1 MASIDNLLV
10 SLLVDEVVGGFI
22 VTIPPGHV
30 GCIYSIFRGVLK
42 NVWYPGMHFKVPVIH
57 RVKLF
62 NAQLI
67 EYTVSKDILLKDNKE
82 IMGDEVINAVT
93 ADNKFV
99 AIEAT
104 VLIKLDT
111 EKLPE
116 IWQNI
121 GENFVSK
128 VVRPV
133 TRSRIRKVLTN
144 HTLTK
149 ALSTNRSVI
158 EDEVKEELR
167 ESLSSHG
174 LHVDN
179 FYLSSLTPL
188 EGWQVFEDDPL
199 KDQPAVPKTVEE
211 IKSNRLI
218 SGQQVVDVKSSGQL
232 LETNN
237 DLGRRS

>member
-42 NVWYPGMHFKVPVIH
+42 NVWYPGMHFKIPIIH

-67 EYTVSKDILLKDNKE
+67 EYTVSKDIMLKENTEE

-93 ADNKFV
+93 SDNKFV
-99 AIEAT
+99 AVEAT
-104 VLIKLDT
+104 ALIKLDT
-111 EKLPE
+111 ERLPDL
-116 IWQNI
+116 WQNI

-133 TRSRIRKVLTN
+133 TRSRIRKVLTA
-144 HTLTK
+144 HTLMK
-149 ALSTNRSVI
+149 ALSTDRSLI
-158 EDEVKEELR
+158 EDEVKAELIN
-167 ESLSSHG
+167 SLSQHG

-188 EGWQVFEDDPL
+188 EGLQATEVFVPNQEII
-199 KDQPAVPKTVEE
+199 QPIEL
-211 IKSNRLI
+211 N
-218 SGQQVVDVKSSGQL
+218 
-232 LETNN
+232 TNTG
-237 DLGRRS
+237 LRVGL

>member
-30 GCIYSIFRGVLK
+30 GCIYSVFRGVLK
-42 NVWYPGMHFKVPVIH
+42 NVWYPGMHFKVPIIH

-67 EYTVSKDILLKDNKE
+67 EYTIAKDIVLKDNKE
-82 IMGDEVINAVT
+82 IMGDEIINAVT
-93 ADNKFV
+93 SDNKFV
-99 AIEAT
+99 AVEAT

-111 EKLPE
+111 ERLPE

-144 HTLTK
+144 HTLVM
-149 ALSTNRSVI
+149 ALSTDRSLI
-158 EDEVKEELR
+158 EEEITAELR
-167 ESLSSHG
+167 ESLSGHG
-174 LHVDN
+174 LEVEN
-179 FYLSSLTPL
+179 FYLSSLTPI
-188 EGWQVFEDDPL
+188 EGWQVVDNELPRIEPISQMKTAEQIRSERLFTS
-199 KDQPAVPKTVEE
+199 QPE
-211 IKSNRLI
+211 S
-218 SGQQVVDVKSSGQL
+218 Q
-232 LETNN
+232 TNS
-237 DLGRRS
+237 DLGQRV

>member
-10 SLLVDEVVGGFI
+10 SLFVDEVVGGFL
-22 VTIPPGHV
+22 VTVPPGHV

-42 NVWYPGMHFKVPVIH
+42 NVWYPGMHFKIPLIH
-57 RVKLF
+57 RAKLF

-67 EYTVSKDILLKDNKE
+67 EYTISKDVNLKDNKE

-99 AIEAT
+99 NVEAT

-111 EKLPE
+111 ERLPE

-121 GENFVSK
+121 GEHFVSK

-144 HTLTK
+144 YTLNN
-149 ALSTNRSVI
+149 ALAISRSKI

-167 ESLSSHG
+167 ESLQPHG
-174 LHVDN
+174 LFVDN
-179 FYLSSLTPL
+179 FYLSSLTPIDG
-188 EGWQVFEDDPL
+188 EVIGNGSEL
-199 KDQPAVPKTVEE
+199 KEEVEMPKSVEE
-211 IKSNRLI
+211 IKSQRGL
-218 SGQQVVDVKSSGQL
+218 SGDL
-232 LETNN
+232 L
-237 DLGRRS
+237 

>member
-10 SLLVDEVVGGFI
+10 SLFVDEIVGGFI
-22 VTIPPGHV
+22 VTVPPGHV

-42 NVWYPGMHFKVPVIH
+42 NVWYPGMHFKVPIIH

-67 EYTVSKDILLKDNKE
+67 EYTISKDVYLKDNKE
-82 IMGDEVINAVT
+82 IMGDELIHAVT

-99 AIEAT
+99 AVEAT

-111 EKLPE
+111 DRLPE

-144 HTLTK
+144 HSLVMS
-149 ALSTNRSVI
+149 LSTDRSLI
-158 EDEVKEELR
+158 EDEVKQELR
-167 ESLSSHG
+167 DSLTQHG
-174 LHVDN
+174 LYVEN
-179 FYLSSLTPL
+179 FYLSSLTPIDAPIDMGDSPEL
-188 EGWQVFEDDPL
+188 P
-199 KDQPAVPKTVEE
+199 KDAND
-211 IKSNRLI
+211 IKNERLI
-218 SGQQVVDVKSSGQL
+218 SGLPPESNPSPDSSL
-232 LETNN
+232 NSS
-237 DLGRRS
+237 RSSVPQS

>member
-10 SLLVDEVVGGFI
+10 SLFVDEVVGGFL
-22 VTIPPGHV
+22 VTVPPGHV
-30 GCIYSIFRGVLK
+30 GCIYSIFQGVLK
-42 NVWYPGMHFKVPVIH
+42 NVWYPGMHFKIPIIH

-67 EYTVSKDILLKDNKE
+67 EYTIAKDVVLKDNKE

-99 AIEAT
+99 SVEAT

-111 EKLPE
+111 ERLPE

-133 TRSRIRKVLTN
+133 TRSRIRKVITN
-144 HTLTK
+144 YTLMN
-149 ALSTNRSVI
+149 ALSSSRSLI
-158 EDEVKEELR
+158 EDEVKKELI

-174 LHVDN
+174 LDVEN
-179 FYLSSLTPL
+179 FYLSSLTPIEGSPTTETIKTEVL
-188 EGWQVFEDDPL
+188 EL
-199 KDQPAVPKTVEE
+199 PKSEEE
-211 IKSNRLI
+211 IKSERLI
-218 SGQQVVDVKSSGQL
+218 SGNVPRV
-232 LETNN
+232 
-237 DLGRRS
+237 

>member
-10 SLLVDEVVGGFI
+10 SLFVDEVVGGFI
-22 VTIPPGHV
+22 VTVPPGHV

-42 NVWYPGMHFKVPVIH
+42 NVWYPGMHFKIPIIH

-67 EYTVSKDILLKDNKE
+67 EYTIAKDVFLKDNKE
-82 IMGDEVINAVT
+82 IMGDELIHAVT
-93 ADNKFV
+93 SDNKFV
-99 AIEAT
+99 AVEAT

-111 EKLPE
+111 DRLPE

-144 HTLTK
+144 HSLVK
-149 ALSTNRSVI
+149 SLSTDRSLI
-158 EDEVKEELR
+158 EDEVKQELR
-167 ESLSSHG
+167 DSLTQHG
-174 LHVDN
+174 LYVEN
-179 FYLSSLTPL
+179 FYLSSLTPIDAPIDMGDSPEL
-188 EGWQVFEDDPL
+188 
-199 KDQPAVPKTVEE
+199 PKNTEE
-211 IKSNRLI
+211 IKNERLI
-218 SGQQVVDVKSSGQL
+218 SGLHTDSEPTPNQPQNSS
-232 LETNN
+232 
-237 DLGRRS
+237 RSSMPQS

>member
-10 SLLVDEVVGGFI
+10 SLFVDEVVGGFL

-42 NVWYPGMHFKVPVIH
+42 NVWYPGMHLKLPIIH

-67 EYTVSKDILLKDNKE
+67 EYTVAKDVVLKDNKE

-99 AIEAT
+99 AVEAT
-104 VLIKLDT
+104 ALIKLNT

-144 HTLTK
+144 HTLVK
-149 ALSTNRSVI
+149 ALSTDRSVI

-167 ESLSSHG
+167 ESLSQHG
-174 LHVDN
+174 LEVEN
-179 FYLSSLTPL
+179 FYLSSLTPI
-188 EGWQVFEDDPL
+188 EGIMVEEVKMVEPETL
-199 KDQPAVPKTVEE
+199 KTADE
-211 IKSNRLI
+211 IKSNRII
-218 SGQQVVDVKSSGQL
+218 SGNIPRDNL
-232 LETNN
+232 
-237 DLGRRS
+237 D

>member
-30 GCIYSIFRGVLK
+30 GCIYSMFRGVLK
-42 NVWYPGMHFKVPVIH
+42 NVWYPGMHFKVPIIH

-82 IMGDEVINAVT
+82 IMGDEVINSVT
-93 ADNKFV
+93 SDNKFV
-99 AIEAT
+99 AVEAT

-111 EKLPE
+111 ERLPE

-121 GENFVSK
+121 GENFISK

-133 TRSRIRKVLTN
+133 TRSRIRKVITN
-144 HTLTK
+144 HTLIK
-149 ALSTNRSVI
+149 ALSTDRSII
-158 EDEVKEELR
+158 EDEIKNELQ
-167 ESLSSHG
+167 ETLSSQG
-174 LHVDN
+174 LHVEN
-179 FYLSSLTPL
+179 LYLSSLTPIESNL
-188 EGWQVFEDDPL
+188 PQEVVSL
-199 KDQPAVPKTVEE
+199 KPE
-211 IKSNRLI
+211 
-218 SGQQVVDVKSSGQL
+218 
-232 LETNN
+232 LETNIEM
-237 DLGRRS
+237 GTRF

>member
-42 NVWYPGMHFKVPVIH
+42 NVWYPGIHFKVPLIH

-67 EYTVSKDILLKDNKE
+67 EYTISKDIVLKDNKE
-82 IMGDEVINAVT
+82 IMGDELINAVT
-93 ADNKFV
+93 ADNRFV
-99 AIEAT
+99 TVEVT

-116 IWQNI
+116 IWQTI
-121 GENFVSK
+121 GENFISK

-133 TRSRIRKVLTN
+133 TRSRIRKVIAKHSLV
-144 HTLTK
+144 K
-149 ALSTNRSVI
+149 ALSTDRSLI
-158 EDEVKEELR
+158 EDEIKEELLA
-167 ESLSSHG
+167 SLTQHG
-174 LHVDN
+174 LHVEN
-179 FYLSSLTPL
+179 LYLSSLTPI
-188 EGWQVFEDDPL
+188 EGSPLDNIVEAATQV
-199 KDQPAVPKTVEE
+199 
-211 IKSNRLI
+211 S
-218 SGQQVVDVKSSGQL
+218 
-232 LETNN
+232 TNN
-237 DLGRRS
+237 IPDLGSRI

>member
-30 GCIYSIFRGVLK
+30 GCIYSIFSGVMK
-42 NVWYPGMHFKVPVIH
+42 NVWYPGMHFKVPLIH

-67 EYTVSKDILLKDNKE
+67 EYTVSKDITLKDNKE

-93 ADNKFV
+93 SDNKFV
-99 AIEAT
+99 AVEAT
-104 VLIKLDT
+104 ALIKLNT
-111 EKLPE
+111 QKLPE

-121 GENFVSK
+121 GENFISK

-144 HTLTK
+144 HTLIK
-149 ALSTNRSVI
+149 ALSTDRSLI
-158 EDEVKEELR
+158 EEEIKIELI
-167 ESLSSHG
+167 ESLTQLG
-174 LHVDN
+174 LEVEN
-179 FYLSSLTPL
+179 FYLSSLTPI
-188 EGWQVFEDDPL
+188 EG
-199 KDQPAVPKTVEE
+199 
-211 IKSNRLI
+211 
-218 SGQQVVDVKSSGQL
+218 GQL
-232 LETNN
+232 IESPTEVIQSLESNTNT
-237 DLGRRS
+237 DLGSRN

>member
-10 SLLVDEVVGGFI
+10 SLFVDEVVGGFL
-22 VTIPPGHV
+22 VTVPPGHV

-42 NVWYPGMHFKVPVIH
+42 NVWYPGMHFKLPIIH

-67 EYTVSKDILLKDNKE
+67 EYTVSKDVVLKDNKE
-82 IMGDEVINAVT
+82 IMGDEIINSVT

-99 AIEAT
+99 AVEAT

-111 EKLPE
+111 ERLPE

-133 TRSRIRKVLTN
+133 TRSRIRRVITN
-144 HTLTK
+144 HTLAN
-149 ALSTNRSVI
+149 ALSTERSAI
-158 EDEVKEELR
+158 EEEIKNELR
-167 ESLSSHG
+167 ESLESHG
-174 LHVDN
+174 LNVEN
-179 FYLSSLTPL
+179 FYLSSLTPIEGTIYGEPIRPEEVL
-188 EGWQVFEDDPL
+188 ELP
-199 KDQPAVPKTVEE
+199 KDAVE
-211 IKSNRLI
+211 IKNQRLI
-218 SGQQVVDVKSSGQL
+218 SGESTQL
-232 LETNN
+232 
-237 DLGRRS
+237 

>member
-10 SLLVDEVVGGFI
+10 SLFVDEVVGGFI
-22 VTIPPGHV
+22 VTVPPGHV

-42 NVWYPGMHFKVPVIH
+42 NVWYPGMHFKFPIIH

-67 EYTVSKDILLKDNKE
+67 EYTISKDVMLSDSKE

-99 AIEAT
+99 SVEAT

-111 EKLPE
+111 ERLPE

-144 HTLTK
+144 HTLFN
-149 ALSTNRSVI
+149 ALAGERTMI
-158 EDEVKEELR
+158 EDDIKQELR
-167 ESLSSHG
+167 DSLSSHG
-174 LHVDN
+174 LFVEN
-179 FYLSSLTPL
+179 FYLSSLNPVD
-188 EGWQVFEDDPL
+188 GGN
-199 KDQPAVPKTVEE
+199 VEE
-211 IKSNRLI
+211 AKAIEEVVMPKNEEEIRSQRIFSRSNNKI
-218 SGQQVVDVKSSGQL
+218 A
-232 LETNN
+232 
-237 DLGRRS
+237 

>member
-42 NVWYPGMHFKVPVIH
+42 NVWYPGMHFKIPIIH

-67 EYTVSKDILLKDNKE
+67 EYTVAKDIFLKDNKE
-82 IMGDEVINAVT
+82 IMGDEIINAVT
-93 ADNKFV
+93 SDNKFV
-99 AIEAT
+99 AVEAT

-111 EKLPE
+111 ERLPE

-144 HTLTK
+144 HTLVMS
-149 ALSTNRSVI
+149 LSTDRSII
-158 EDEVKEELR
+158 EDEVKDELKQ
-167 ESLSSHG
+167 SLSGHG
-174 LHVDN
+174 LDVEN
-179 FYLSSLTPL
+179 FYLSSLTPM
-188 EGWQVFEDDPL
+188 EGWQITDTELPRIEPVSQL
-199 KDQPAVPKTVEE
+199 KTAEQ
-211 IKSNRLI
+211 IKSERLFTN
-218 SGQQVVDVKSSGQL
+218 QPESS
-232 LETNN
+232 TNN
-237 DLGRRS
+237 DLGQRN

>member
-30 GCIYSIFRGVLK
+30 GCIYSVFRGVLK
-42 NVWYPGMHFKVPVIH
+42 NVWYPGMHFKVPIIH

-67 EYTVSKDILLKDNKE
+67 EYTISKDIILKETNA

-93 ADNKFV
+93 SDNKFV
-99 AIEAT
+99 AVEAT
-104 VLIKLDT
+104 ALIKLDT
-111 EKLPE
+111 ERLPE

-133 TRSRIRKVLTN
+133 TRSRIRKVITN
-144 HTLTK
+144 HTLAN
-149 ALSTNRSVI
+149 ALSTNRSLI
-158 EDEVKEELR
+158 EEEVTEELR
-167 ESLSSHG
+167 ESLTPHG
-174 LHVDN
+174 LNVEN
-179 FYLSSLTPL
+179 FYLSSLTPI
-188 EGWQVFEDDPL
+188 ESWQAMDNETLPSESINL
-199 KDQPAVPKTVEE
+199 KTAEQ
-211 IKSNRLI
+211 IKSERLF
-218 SGQQVVDVKSSGQL
+218 SQPMSD
-232 LETNN
+232 TNS
-237 DLGRRS
+237 DLGRRA

>member
-30 GCIYSIFRGVLK
+30 GCIYSVFRGVLK
-42 NVWYPGMHFKVPVIH
+42 NVWYPGMHFKVPIIH

-93 ADNKFV
+93 SDNKFV
-99 AIEAT
+99 AVEVT

-111 EKLPE
+111 ERLPE

-121 GENFVSK
+121 GENFISK

-133 TRSRIRKVLTN
+133 TRSRIRKVITN
-144 HTLTK
+144 HTLIK
-149 ALSTNRSVI
+149 ALSTDRSII
-158 EDEVKEELR
+158 EDEIKTELQ
-167 ESLSSHG
+167 ETLTSQG
-174 LHVDN
+174 LHVEN
-179 FYLSSLTPL
+179 LYLSSLTPIESNL
-188 EGWQVFEDDPL
+188 PQEVISL
-199 KDQPAVPKTVEE
+199 KPE
-211 IKSNRLI
+211 
-218 SGQQVVDVKSSGQL
+218 
-232 LETNN
+232 LETNIEM
-237 DLGRRS
+237 GTRF

>member
-10 SLLVDEVVGGFI
+10 SLFVDEIVGGFI
-22 VTIPPGHV
+22 VTVPPGHV
-30 GCIYSIFRGVLK
+30 GCIYSVFKGVLQ
-42 NVWYPGMHFKVPVIH
+42 NVWYPGMHFKIPIIH

-67 EYTVSKDILLKDNKE
+67 EYTISKDVTLKDNKE
-82 IMGDEVINAVT
+82 IMGDEVINAVS
-93 ADNKFV
+93 ADNRFV
-99 AIEAT
+99 AVEAT

-111 EKLPE
+111 ERLPE

-144 HTLTK
+144 HTLVK
-149 ALSTNRSVI
+149 SLSTDRNVI
-158 EDEVKEELR
+158 EQEVRQELR
-167 ESLSSHG
+167 DSLSAHG
-174 LHVDN
+174 LFVDD

-188 EGWQVFEDDPL
+188 DSSPL
-199 KDQPAVPKTVEE
+199 EAVAEVKNEVEPELGKTADE
-211 IKSNRLI
+211 IKKERSLNGNLI
-218 SGQQVVDVKSSGQL
+218 
-232 LETNN
+232 
-237 DLGRRS
+237 

>member
-10 SLLVDEVVGGFI
+10 SLFVDEVVGGFL
-22 VTIPPGHV
+22 VTVPPGHV

-42 NVWYPGMHFKVPVIH
+42 NVWYPGMHLKLPIIH

-67 EYTVSKDILLKDNKE
+67 EYTIAKDVVLKENKE

-99 AIEAT
+99 AVEAT
-104 VLIKLDT
+104 ALIKLDT

-144 HTLTK
+144 HTLAK
-149 ALSTNRSVI
+149 ALSTNRSSI

-167 ESLSSHG
+167 DSLRQHG
-174 LHVDN
+174 LHVEN
-179 FYLSSLTPL
+179 FYLSSLTPI
-188 EGWQVFEDDPL
+188 EGMAIFEEAKVVEAIESP
-199 KDQPAVPKTVEE
+199 KTAEEIINNRVISGNVPKDG
-211 IKSNRLI
+211 
-218 SGQQVVDVKSSGQL
+218 SGGQ
-232 LETNN
+232 
-237 DLGRRS
+237 G

>member
-30 GCIYSIFRGVLK
+30 GCIYSMFRGVLK
-42 NVWYPGMHFKVPVIH
+42 NVWYPGMHFKVPIIH

-93 ADNKFV
+93 SDNKFV
-99 AIEAT
+99 AVEVT

-111 EKLPE
+111 ERLPE

-121 GENFVSK
+121 GENFISK

-133 TRSRIRKVLTN
+133 TRSRIRKVITN
-144 HTLTK
+144 HTLIK
-149 ALSTNRSVI
+149 ALSTDRSII
-158 EDEVKEELR
+158 EEEIKTELQ
-167 ESLSSHG
+167 ETLSSQG
-174 LHVDN
+174 LHVEN
-179 FYLSSLTPL
+179 LYLSSLTPI
-188 EGWQVFEDDPL
+188 E
-199 KDQPAVPKTVEE
+199 
-211 IKSNRLI
+211 SNLP
-218 SGQQVVDVKSSGQL
+218 QEVVVSQKPEL
-232 LETNN
+232 TTNIEM
-237 DLGRRS
+237 GTRF

>member
-10 SLLVDEVVGGFI
+10 SLFVDEVVGGFL
-22 VTIPPGHV
+22 VTVPPGHV

-42 NVWYPGMHFKVPVIH
+42 NVWYPGMHFKIPIIH

-67 EYTVSKDILLKDNKE
+67 EYTVSKDVILKENKE

-93 ADNKFV
+93 ADNRFV
-99 AIEAT
+99 AVEAT

-111 EKLPE
+111 ERLPE

-133 TRSRIRKVLTN
+133 TRSKIREVLTK
-144 HTLTK
+144 HDLDK
-149 ALSTNRSVI
+149 ALSTERVQI
-158 EDEVKEELR
+158 EADIGEALR
-167 ESLSSHG
+167 TSLSPHG

-179 FYLSSLTPL
+179 FYLSSLTPMTKEVVMGKSEEQENL
-188 EGWQVFEDDPL
+188 GL
-199 KDQPAVPKTVEE
+199 KTAEE
-211 IKSNRLI
+211 IKH
-218 SGQQVVDVKSSGQL
+218 
-232 LETNN
+232 E
-237 DLGRRS
+237 RRFGGNL

>member
-10 SLLVDEVVGGFI
+10 SLFVDEVVGGFI
-22 VTIPPGHV
+22 VTVPPGHV
-30 GCIYSIFRGVLK
+30 GCIYDIFRGVVK
-42 NVWYPGMHFKVPVIH
+42 NVWYPGMHLKLPIIH

-67 EYTVSKDILLKDNKE
+67 EYTISKDVTVKDNKE

-93 ADNKFV
+93 SDNKFV
-99 AIEAT
+99 AVEAT

-111 EKLPE
+111 ERLPE

-149 ALSTNRSVI
+149 SLSTDRSEI
-158 EDEVKEELR
+158 EEEIKNELR
-167 ESLSSHG
+167 ESLTGHG
-174 LHVDN
+174 LYVDN
-179 FYLSSLTPL
+179 FYLSSLTPV
-188 EGWQVFEDDPL
+188 EGSPEQIIDLPQIEP
-199 KDQPAVPKTVEE
+199 QPPKTPEQIVE
-211 IKSNRLI
+211 NRII
-218 SGQQVVDVKSSGQL
+218 SGNMQ
-232 LETNN
+232 
-237 DLGRRS
+237 RS

>member
-10 SLLVDEVVGGFI
+10 SLFVDEVVGGFI
-22 VTIPPGHV
+22 VTVPPGHV
-30 GCIYSIFRGVLK
+30 GCIYSIFRGVLR
-42 NVWYPGMHFKVPVIH
+42 NVWYPGMHFKIPIIH

-67 EYTVSKDILLKDNKE
+67 EYTIAKDVFLKDNKE
-82 IMGDEVINAVT
+82 IMGDELIHAVT
-93 ADNKFV
+93 SDNKFV
-99 AIEAT
+99 AVEAT

-111 EKLPE
+111 DRLPE

-144 HTLTK
+144 HSLIN
-149 ALSTNRSVI
+149 ALSSSRSLI

-167 ESLSSHG
+167 DSLTQHG
-174 LHVDN
+174 LYVEN
-179 FYLSSLTPL
+179 FYLSSLTPIEAPIEMEESPNL
-188 EGWQVFEDDPL
+188 P
-199 KDQPAVPKTVEE
+199 KDAKE
-211 IKSNRLI
+211 IKNEGLI
-218 SGQQVVDVKSSGQL
+218 SGLHLDSNPNPSLPQTSS
-232 LETNN
+232 
-237 DLGRRS
+237 RSSVPQS

>member
-30 GCIYSIFRGVLK
+30 GCIYSVFRGVLK
-42 NVWYPGMHFKVPVIH
+42 NVWYPGMHFKVPIIH

-67 EYTVSKDILLKDNKE
+67 EYTIAKDIVLKENKE
-82 IMGDEVINAVT
+82 IMGDEIINAVT
-93 ADNKFV
+93 SDNKFV
-99 AIEAT
+99 AVEAT
-104 VLIKLDT
+104 ALIKLDT
-111 EKLPE
+111 ERLPE

-144 HTLTK
+144 HTLVN
-149 ALSTNRSVI
+149 ALSTDRSLI
-158 EDEVKEELR
+158 EEEITAELR
-167 ESLSSHG
+167 ESLSGHG
-174 LHVDN
+174 LEVEN
-179 FYLSSLTPL
+179 FYLSSLTPI
-188 EGWQVFEDDPL
+188 EGWQVTEELPRIEPVT
-199 KDQPAVPKTVEE
+199 QMKTAEQ
-211 IKSNRLI
+211 IKSERLF
-218 SGQQVVDVKSSGQL
+218 SQQVSD
-232 LETNN
+232 TNS
-237 DLGRRS
+237 DLGQRV

>member
-30 GCIYSIFRGVLK
+30 GCIYSVFRGVLK
-42 NVWYPGMHFKVPVIH
+42 NVWYPGMHFKIPIIH

-67 EYTVSKDILLKDNKE
+67 EYTVAKDVVLKDNKE

-93 ADNKFV
+93 SDNKFV
-99 AIEAT
+99 AVEAT
-104 VLIKLDT
+104 ILIKLDT
-111 EKLPE
+111 ERLPE

-144 HTLTK
+144 HTLMM
-149 ALSTNRSVI
+149 ALSTDRSII
-158 EDEVKEELR
+158 EEEVAAELR
-167 ESLSSHG
+167 ESLEGHG
-174 LHVDN
+174 LDVEN
-179 FYLSSLTPL
+179 FYLSSLTPI
-188 EGWQVFEDDPL
+188 EGWQITDGDLPRTEVT
-199 KDQPAVPKTVEE
+199 QPKTADQIRNERLFTNPQE
-211 IKSNRLI
+211 SN
-218 SGQQVVDVKSSGQL
+218 
-232 LETNN
+232 TNN
-237 DLGRRS
+237 DLGQRI

>member
-10 SLLVDEVVGGFI
+10 SLFVDEIVGGFI
-22 VTIPPGHV
+22 VTVPPGHV
-30 GCIYSIFRGVLK
+30 GCIYSIFQGVLK
-42 NVWYPGMHFKVPVIH
+42 NVWHPGMHFKVPLIH

-67 EYTVSKDILLKDNKE
+67 EYTVSKDVVLKDNKE
-82 IMGDEVINAVT
+82 MMGDEVINSVT

-99 AIEAT
+99 AVEAT

-111 EKLPE
+111 DRMPE

-144 HTLTK
+144 HTLPQ
-149 ALSTNRSVI
+149 ALSTNRSMI
-158 EDEVKEELR
+158 EDEIKRELK
-167 ESLSSHG
+167 ESLEGHG
-174 LHVDN
+174 LRVDN
-179 FYLSSLTPL
+179 FYLSSLTPM
-188 EGWQVFEDDPL
+188 EGITIEESHVESEESKMKTPDDIRGSR
-199 KDQPAVPKTVEE
+199 V
-211 IKSNRLI
+211 I
-218 SGQQVVDVKSSGQL
+218 SGNIPKQ
-232 LETNN
+232 EN
-237 DLGRRS
+237 

>member
-30 GCIYSIFRGVLK
+30 GCIYSVFRGVLK
-42 NVWYPGMHFKVPVIH
+42 NVWYPGMHFKVPIIH

-67 EYTVSKDILLKDNKE
+67 EYTISKDIFLKENKE

-93 ADNKFV
+93 SDNKFV
-99 AIEAT
+99 AVEAT
-104 VLIKLDT
+104 ALIKLDT
-111 EKLPE
+111 ERLPE

-133 TRSRIRKVLTN
+133 TRSRIRKVITN
-144 HTLTK
+144 HTLAN
-149 ALSTNRSVI
+149 ALTTNRSLI
-158 EDEVKEELR
+158 EEEVTEELR
-167 ESLSSHG
+167 ESLTPHG
-174 LHVDN
+174 LNVEN
-179 FYLSSLTPL
+179 FYLSSLTPI
-188 EGWQVFEDDPL
+188 ESWQAMDNETLPSESINL
-199 KDQPAVPKTVEE
+199 KTAEQ
-211 IKSNRLI
+211 IKSERLF
-218 SGQQVVDVKSSGQL
+218 SQPMSD
-232 LETNN
+232 TNS
-237 DLGRRS
+237 DLGRRA

>member
-30 GCIYSIFRGVLK
+30 GCIYSVFRGVLK
-42 NVWYPGMHFKVPVIH
+42 NVWYPGMHFKVPIIH

-67 EYTVSKDILLKDNKE
+67 EYTIAKDIVLKDNKE
-82 IMGDEVINAVT
+82 IMGDEIINAVT
-93 ADNKFV
+93 SDNKFV
-99 AIEAT
+99 AVEAT

-111 EKLPE
+111 ERLPE

-144 HTLTK
+144 HTLVM
-149 ALSTNRSVI
+149 ALSTDRSLI
-158 EDEVKEELR
+158 EEEIASELK
-167 ESLSSHG
+167 ESLSGHG
-174 LHVDN
+174 LDVEN
-179 FYLSSLTPL
+179 FYLSSLTPI
-188 EGWQVFEDDPL
+188 EGWQIADELPRIEPISQM
-199 KDQPAVPKTVEE
+199 KTADQ
-211 IKSNRLI
+211 IKSERLF
-218 SGQQVVDVKSSGQL
+218 SSQPES
-232 LETNN
+232 ETSN
-237 DLGRRS
+237 DLGQRI

>member
-10 SLLVDEVVGGFI
+10 SLFVDEVVGGFI
-22 VTIPPGHV
+22 VTVPPGHV

-42 NVWYPGMHFKVPVIH
+42 NVWYPGMHLKIPIIH

-67 EYTVSKDILLKDNKE
+67 EYTVAKDVVLKDNKE

-93 ADNKFV
+93 ADNRFV
-99 AIEAT
+99 AVEAT

-111 EKLPE
+111 ERLPE

-133 TRSRIRKVLTN
+133 TRSKIREVLTK
-144 HTLTK
+144 HDLDK
-149 ALSTNRSVI
+149 ALSI
-158 EDEVKEELR
+158 ERVQIEADIS
-167 ESLSSHG
+167 ESLRLSLSPHG
-174 LHVDN
+174 LNVDN
-179 FYLSSLTPL
+179 FYLSSLTPIKSDGT
-188 EGWQVFEDDPL
+188 EGWGVIEKDTSGL
-199 KDQPAVPKTVEE
+199 KSADE
-211 IKSNRLI
+211 IRQERRL
-218 SGQQVVDVKSSGQL
+218 SGNLHQG
-232 LETNN
+232 
-237 DLGRRS
+237 

>member
-10 SLLVDEVVGGFI
+10 SLFVDEVVGGFL
-22 VTIPPGHV
+22 VTVPPGHV
-30 GCIYSIFRGVLK
+30 GCIYSIFQGVLK
-42 NVWYPGMHFKVPVIH
+42 NVWYPGMHFKLPIIH

-67 EYTVSKDILLKDNKE
+67 EYTVSKDVILKENKE

-99 AIEAT
+99 AVEAT

-111 EKLPE
+111 ERLPE

-144 HTLTK
+144 HTLSM
-149 ALSTNRSVI
+149 ALSTERSMI
-158 EDEVKEELR
+158 EDEIKGELR

-174 LHVDN
+174 LQVEN
-179 FYLSSLTPL
+179 FYLSSLTPV
-188 EGWQVFEDDPL
+188 EGGLMEEKVSNGESL
-199 KDQPAVPKTVEE
+199 KTAEE
-211 IKSNRLI
+211 IKSERVI
-218 SGQQVVDVKSSGQL
+218 SGDQSVTGPKQI
-232 LETNN
+232 
-237 DLGRRS
+237 

>member
-10 SLLVDEVVGGFI
+10 SLFVDEIVGGFI

-30 GCIYSIFRGVLK
+30 GCIYDIFRGVIK
-42 NVWYPGMHFKVPVIH
+42 NVWYPGMHFKIPIIH

-67 EYTVSKDILLKDNKE
+67 EYTIAKDVFLKDNKE
-82 IMGDEVINAVT
+82 IMGDELIHAVT
-93 ADNKFV
+93 SDNKFV
-99 AIEAT
+99 AVEAT

-111 EKLPE
+111 ERLPE

-144 HTLTK
+144 HSLVK
-149 ALSTNRSVI
+149 SLSTDRSLI
-158 EDEVKEELR
+158 EDEIKQELR
-167 ESLSSHG
+167 DSLTQHG
-174 LHVDN
+174 LFVEN
-179 FYLSSLTPL
+179 FYLSSLTPI
-188 EGWQVFEDDPL
+188 DTPL
-199 KDQPAVPKTVEE
+199 NMGDNPELPKDAEE
-211 IKSNRLI
+211 IKNERLI
-218 SGQQVVDVKSSGQL
+218 SGLHKDLDPTPEKPQNPSRSSMPQ
-232 LETNN
+232 
-237 DLGRRS
+237 S

>member
-30 GCIYSIFRGVLK
+30 GCIYSVFRGVLK
-42 NVWYPGMHFKVPVIH
+42 NVWYPGMHFKIPIIH

-82 IMGDEVINAVT
+82 IMGDEVINSVT
-93 ADNKFV
+93 SDNKFV
-99 AIEAT
+99 AVEAT

-111 EKLPE
+111 ERLPE

-133 TRSRIRKVLTN
+133 TRSRIRKVITN
-144 HTLTK
+144 HTLAN
-149 ALSTNRSVI
+149 ALSTDRSLI
-158 EDEVKEELR
+158 EEEVASELK
-167 ESLSSHG
+167 ESLSGHG
-174 LHVDN
+174 LEVEN
-179 FYLSSLTPL
+179 FYLSSLTPI
-188 EGWQVFEDDPL
+188 EGWQVTDSDLPRIEPVS
-199 KDQPAVPKTVEE
+199 QMKTAEQ
-211 IKSNRLI
+211 IKNERVFS
-218 SGQQVVDVKSSGQL
+218 SQQGS
-232 LETNN
+232 ETNN
-237 DLGRRS
+237 DLGQRL

>member
-22 VTIPPGHV
+22 VTVPPGHV

-42 NVWYPGMHFKVPVIH
+42 NVWHPGMHFKIPLIH

-67 EYTVSKDILLKDNKE
+67 EYTVSKDIALKENKE

-93 ADNKFV
+93 SDNKFV
-99 AIEAT
+99 AVEAT

-111 EKLPE
+111 ERLPE

-128 VVRPV
+128 IIRPV

-144 HTLTK
+144 HTLIK
-149 ALSTNRSVI
+149 ALSTDRSII
-158 EDEVKEELR
+158 EDEVKQELID
-167 ESLSSHG
+167 SLTQHG

-188 EGWQVFEDDPL
+188 EGMQQIEANDI
-199 KDQPAVPKTVEE
+199 KEE
-211 IKSNRLI
+211 IIQPIESNT
-218 SGQQVVDVKSSGQL
+218 S
-232 LETNN
+232 T
-237 DLGRRS
+237 DLGTRF

>member
-42 NVWYPGMHFKVPVIH
+42 NVWYPGIHLKIPIIH

-67 EYTVSKDILLKDNKE
+67 EYTISKDVFLKDNKE

-93 ADNKFV
+93 SDNKFV
-99 AIEAT
+99 AVEAT

-111 EKLPE
+111 ERLPE

-121 GENFVSK
+121 GENFISK

-144 HTLTK
+144 HTLMK
-149 ALSTNRSVI
+149 ALSTDRSLI
-158 EDEVKEELR
+158 EEEIKQELVD
-167 ESLSSHG
+167 SLTQHG
-174 LHVDN
+174 LNVEN
-179 FYLSSLTPL
+179 LYLSSLTPI
-188 EGWQVFEDDPL
+188 E
-199 KDQPAVPKTVEE
+199 
-211 IKSNRLI
+211 N
-218 SGQQVVDVKSSGQL
+218 GQL
-232 LETNN
+232 TENPAEIIPPIESNTNT
-237 DLGRRS
+237 DLGARL